1 MELESNTTIKE
12 NENSSKMGFGEK
24 VSYGFGNL
32 GANLLLTTANTFISF
47 FYTEIAGI
55 SIAVVGMILLLGRVF
70 DGVADLGMGVLVDK
84 TNNKHGKARPWL
96 LWLAIPY
103 GIAIVLLF
111 TSPDLGTNG
120 KIIYAFITY
129 IFSMFVFTGINVP
142 YNTLSALS
150 TQDQYERSQLS
161 VFRTAF
167 GFFGALGLSVITMP
181 LVKTFGDGK
190 QGWII
195 TAIIFGVVATLLYLV
210 CFKNVKERAVISEEK
225 AKVPLK
231 ESIGTLLKNKYW
243 ILVITVNLIGTISA
257 GLGGVNVYYAQ
268 YILGNSSYIG
278 MIGIASFLPI
288 VACVLFVT
296 PLLKKFGKKNLAVA
310 GAVLGIVGALIMAIA
325 PTNITIIMAGTIIKG
340 LGAGPLMI
348 ATFAMLAD
356 TVEYGQWKTGVRAEG
371 LTFSAQ
377 SFSEKVG
384 TGLGGV
390 VLGAILSIGG
400 YIGGQ
405 AVQSDVAITSIKFA
419 FVYAPIVASALQV
432 ILLYFYN
439 LDKEYPRI
447 LAELKERNEN
457 A

>member
-1 MELESNTTIKE
+1 MELESNTTVKE
-12 NENSSKMGFGEK
+12 NKNLNKMGFGEK
-24 VSYGFGNL
+24 ISYGFGNL
-32 GANLLLTTANTFISF
+32 SANLLLTTANMFISF

-55 SIAVVGMILLLGRVF
+55 SIAVVGMILLLGRVL
-70 DGVADLGMGVLVDK
+70 DGVADLGMGAIVDK
-84 TNNKHGKARPWL
+84 TKTKHGKARPWI

-103 GIAIVLLF
+103 GVAIILLF
-111 TSPDLGTNG
+111 TSPNLGTNG
-120 KIIYAFITY
+120 KIIYAGITY
-129 IFSMFVFTGINVP
+129 IFAMFIFTGINVP

-167 GFFGALGLSVITMP
+167 GFMGALGLSAITMP
-181 LVKTFGDGK
+181 LVKAFGDGK
-190 QGWII
+190 QGWLI
-195 TAIIFGVVATLLYLV
+195 TTIIFGVVATALYLI
-210 CFKNVKERAVISEEK
+210 CFKNVKERAIVSVEK
-225 AKVPLK
+225 SKIPLK
-231 ESIGTLLKNKYW
+231 ESITTLLKNKYW
-243 ILVITVNLIGTISA
+243 ILVITINLLGTVTA

-278 MIGIASFLPI
+278 MIGLASFLPV
-288 VACVLFVT
+288 VASVVFVT

-310 GAVLGIVGALIMAIA
+310 GAALTIIGSFIMAVA
-325 PTNITIIMAGTIIKG
+325 PANITIIMVGTIVKG

-356 TVEYGQWKTGVRAEG
+356 TVEYGQWKTGVRSEG

-390 VLGAILSIGG
+390 VLGAILSLGG
-400 YIGGQ
+400 YVGGQ
-405 AVQSDVAITSIKFA
+405 AVQSDTAIISIKVA
-419 FVYAPIVASALQV
+419 FVYAPIIFTAIQLV
-432 ILLYFYN
+432 LLYFYK

-447 LAELKERNEN
+447 LAELKERN
-457 A
+457 AQA